1 MSSIAFDVAK
11 KNIASMCLSGTEGF
25 DVIILCCG
33 TSLQASYWQQR
44 LEKGRGSCLPNQA
57 LVFAVEE
64 DWPGG
69 AGNGIYQLLSLKY

>member
-33 TSLQASYWQQR
+33 TSLQATYWQDR
-44 LEKGRGSCLPNQA
+44 LEKGKGSCLPSHA

-69 AGNGIYQLLSLKY
+69 AGNGNK